1 MIRNNGKVLVY
12 NKDPKN
18 CSLKELLGALKDTNK
33 KMYDYMNIGNI
44 NDAMTINEDNVIVIQ
59 RIKQEVYKLLE
70 KENTTSTGSV
80 ILPTPTPSTTPATVP
95 GPLIHTH
102 PHPRQHQHRQQQP
115 PQQQYQGQ
123 FPSYPSNPSKPS
135 R

>member
-1 MIRNNGKVLVY
+1 
-12 NKDPKN
+12 
-18 CSLKELLGALKDTNK
+18 
-33 KMYDYMNIGNI
+33 MNIGNI

-102 PHPRQHQHRQQQP
+102 PQTQTRQQQP
-115 PQQQYQGQ
+115 RQQYQGQ